1 MNIENER
8 KLFEEWVAKNI
19 ASGKNQTWQDWC
31 FDAWQAS
38 ANRKGY
44 KLVPVE
50 PTKEMINAG
59 VDESDVD
66 WKRLKFAY
74 QAMIGAVE

>member
-1 MNIENER
+1 MTER
-8 KLFEEWVAKNI
+8 ELFNKWLKAQPDYKEI
-19 ASGKNQTWQDWC
+19 SGYERIVMWK
-31 FDAWQAS
+31 AWQAS
-38 ANRKGY
+38 ASRDGY

-50 PTKEMINAG
+50 PTEEMIDAG

-74 QAMIGAVE
+74 QAMIGAIE